1 MNRLEII
8 DICAAGPRERIKILE
23 LCSKIRVPRLRVRP
37 ANLKVYGSSFSTEL
51 SIHIQ
56 WKRSN
61 KMYERQRVTATDSD
75 MTSWK
80 KVGFTIKRE
89 AAAVPAA
96 LIFIIA
102 WVVLMGIL
110 ARIILY
116 S

>member
-1 MNRLEII
+1 
-8 DICAAGPRERIKILE
+8 
-23 LCSKIRVPRLRVRP
+23 
-37 ANLKVYGSSFSTEL
+37 
-51 SIHIQ
+51 
-56 WKRSN
+56 
-61 KMYERQRVTATDSD
+61 MYEPQKVIATDQD

-96 LIFIIA
+96 LIFVIA

>member
-1 MNRLEII
+1 
-8 DICAAGPRERIKILE
+8 
-23 LCSKIRVPRLRVRP
+23 
-37 ANLKVYGSSFSTEL
+37 
-51 SIHIQ
+51 
-56 WKRSN
+56 
-61 KMYERQRVTATDSD
+61 MYEPQKVIATDSD

-96 LIFIIA
+96 LIFVIA

>member
-8 DICAAGPRERIKILE
+8 DICAAGPRERVKILE
-23 LCSKIRVPRLRVRP
+23 LCSKIRVPRLRGRP

-56 WKRSN
+56 RSN
-61 KMYERQRVTATDSD
+61 KMYEPQKVIATDQD

-96 LIFIIA
+96 LIFVIA